1 MFGFGSFAEL
11 PFATIPDLVAPQEIL
26 LGGHFGFDERDKK
39 WEKDKKEEQKRRER
53 LHNAMFGLPPQEREQ
68 ITSSPTTTINVASQS
83 VLDYDKL
90 LTQIRT
96 ISARIEI
103 ERDEDDLMDILEL
116 I

>member
-1 MFGFGSFAEL
+1 MFGFSSFAEL

-39 WEKDKKEEQKRRER
+39 WEKDKMEEQKRRER
-53 LHNAMFGLPPQEREQ
+53 LHNAMFGLPPQEREK
-68 ITSSPTTTINVASQS
+68 ITTSPMTTINVASQS